1 MPYGYYDKIDQME
14 MQDNC
19 TSANPCI
26 LLTLTNDVQILGNIT
41 LNQAVEANDILAILP
56 EFAWPA
62 EEIRFTSLDGDGDVV
77 NIGIEPNGN
86 LIILNALHKDAI
98 ICCNGL
104 TYNIA
109 SRYFNS
115 TIGNNFN
122 NWGGEL

>member
-1 MPYGYYDKIDQME
+1 MPYGYYSNIDQMKV
-14 MQDNC
+14 QDNC
-19 TSANPCI
+19 TSVNPCV
-26 LLTLTNDVQILGNIT
+26 LLTFTNDVQILGNIT
-41 LNQAVEANDILAILP
+41 LNKTVEKDEILAILP
-56 EFAWPA
+56 EFAHPS
-62 EEIRFTSLDGDGDVV
+62 EEIRFTSLDGDGDTV
-77 NIGIEPNGN
+77 NISIKPNGN
-86 LIILNALHKDAI
+86 LVILNALHSGAV